1 MSGRFQGFDRDR
13 LPEPLNY
20 FESQGYVL
28 VGHSK
33 WRHTRCA
40 FHGGSDS
47 MRINTHSGGWCC
59 MNCRASG
66 GDVLAFHMQHNGMD
80 FVQAARDLGAWTGEA
95 PSRPRGP
102 AGLSDR
108 DALEVVSNELQIGW
122 VILSDALRGVLPA
135 DPDWQRFVQAVGR
148 VQAIA
153 QRGRA

>member
-1 MSGRFQGFDRDR
+1 MIATQQGFDRGL
-13 LPEPLNY
+13 LPDALSY
-20 FESQGYVL
+20 FESQGFEL
-28 VGHSK
+28 DGRGK
-33 WRHTRCA
+33 WRTTRCD

-47 MRINTHSGGWCC
+47 MRINTDSGGWVC
-59 MNCRASG
+59 MSCGAHG
-66 GDVLAFHMQHNGMD
+66 GDVLAFHMQHHGMD

-108 DALEVVSNELQIGW
+108 DALEVVSNELQIAW

-148 VQAIA
+148 VQSVA